1 MRNSI
6 VYCTQKKG
14 KRESIG
20 KERTDMK
27 QNETKKEYGRQAGYE
42 LLRRGAVPASVVRQF
57 WKGSPW
63 SALWAMNRPV

>member
-1 MRNSI
+1 
-6 VYCTQKKG
+6 
-14 KRESIG
+14 
-20 KERTDMK
+20 MK